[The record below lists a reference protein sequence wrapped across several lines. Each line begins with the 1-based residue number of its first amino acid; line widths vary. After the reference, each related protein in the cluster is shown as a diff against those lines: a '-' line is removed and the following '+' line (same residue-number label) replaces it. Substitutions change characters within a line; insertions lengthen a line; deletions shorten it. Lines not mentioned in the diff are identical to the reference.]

1 MLERSKVMIIKT
13 KICGISTPDDYVACC
28 EAGATFVGMVHYPGS
43 PRHLDLKSLAKLAA
57 CRAAIGSTAP
67 ERVLLSVDI
76 TADGLLPLIEAG
88 HPDLLQFHGN
98 ETPDHAAVIK
108 AHFGLPIIKSIAI
121 ETLDDLNQ
129 CANWD
134 GVADW
139 LLFDAKVKFGA
150 QPGGTGHSFD
160 WTLLQNYKGR
170 LPWMLA
176 GGLDQNSVV
185 DAIRISGARTVD
197 VSSGV
202 ESTAGKKD
210 VRQIHDFIRATQ
222 LV

>member
-1 MLERSKVMIIKT
+1 MIIKT
-13 KICGISTPDDYVACC
+13 KICGISTEADYVACRD
-28 EAGATFVGMVHYPGS
+28 AGATFVGMVHYPGS
-43 PRHLDLKSLAKLAA
+43 SRHLDLKALAKLAA
-57 CRAAIGSTAP
+57 CSAALSSNAP
-67 ERVLLSVDI
+67 DRVLLSVDI
-76 TADGLLPLIEAG
+76 SDNDLLPLIEAG

-98 ETPDHAAVIK
+98 ETPEHVAKIK
-108 AHFGLPIIKSIAI
+108 ARFGLPIIKSIAI

-139 LLFDAKVKFGA
+139 LLFDAKVEPGA
-150 QPGGTGHSFD
+150 QPGGTGHGFD
-160 WTLLQNYKGR
+160 WTLLQNYKGP

>member
-1 MLERSKVMIIKT
+1 MIIKT
-13 KICGISTPDDYVACC
+13 KICGISTAADYVACRD
-28 EAGATFVGMVHYPGS
+28 AGATFVGMVHYPGS
-43 PRHLDLKSLAKLAA
+43 SRHLDQTALAQLAA
-57 CRAAIGSTAP
+57 CSAAINSHAP
-67 ERVLLSVDI
+67 DRVLLSVDI
-76 TADGLLPLIEAG
+76 SGDDLLPLIEAG

-98 ETPDHAAVIK
+98 ETPDHVATIK
-108 AHFGLPIIKSIAI
+108 ARFGLPIIKSIAI
-121 ETLDDLNQ
+121 ETPDDLNQ

-139 LLFDAKVKFGA
+139 LLFDAKVESGA

-185 DAIRISGARTVD
+185 DAIRISGARAVD

-202 ESTAGKKD
+202 ELNAGKKD

>member
-1 MLERSKVMIIKT
+1 MIIKT
-13 KICGISTPDDYVACC
+13 KICGISTTADYVACR

-43 PRHLDLKSLAKLAA
+43 PRHLDLKALAKLAA
-57 CRAAIGSTAP
+57 CRAAISSNAP
-67 ERVLLSVDI
+67 DRVLLSVDVSG
-76 TADGLLPLIEAG
+76 DDLLQLIEAG

-98 ETPDHAAVIK
+98 ETPDHVAAIK
-108 AHFGLPIIKSIAI
+108 ARFGLPIIKSIPI
-121 ETLDDLNQ
+121 EKRDDLNQ

-134 GVADW
+134 GLADW
-139 LLFDAKVKFGA
+139 LLFDAKVKPGE

-160 WTLLQNYKGR
+160 WTLLQNYRGR

-176 GGLDQNSVV
+176 GGLDQHNVV
-185 DAIRISGARTVD
+185 DAIRISGATTVD

-202 ESTAGKKD
+202 ELNAGKKD
-210 VRQIHDFIRATQ
+210 LKQIHDFIRATQ

>member
-1 MLERSKVMIIKT
+1 MIIKT
-13 KICGISTPDDYVACC
+13 KICGISTTADYAACRD
-28 EAGATFVGMVHYPGS
+28 AGATFVGMVHYPGS
-43 PRHLDLKSLAKLAA
+43 PRHLDLEALAKLAA
-57 CRAAIGSTAP
+57 CSAEISSNAP
-67 ERVLLSVDI
+67 DRVLLSVDI
-76 TADGLLPLIEAG
+76 SSGDLLPLIEAG
-88 HPDLLQFHGN
+88 HPDLLQLHGN
-98 ETPDHAAVIK
+98 ETPEHVAAIK
-108 AHFGLPIIKSIAI
+108 ARFGLPIIKSIAI

-139 LLFDAKVKFGA
+139 LLFDAKVKSGA

-185 DAIRISGARTVD
+185 DAIRISGARNVD

-210 VRQIHDFIRATQ
+210 VRQIHDFIQAAQ

>member
-1 MLERSKVMIIKT
+1 MIIKT
-13 KICGISTPDDYVACC
+13 KICGISTTADYAACRD
-28 EAGATFVGMVHYPGS
+28 AGATFVGMVHYPGS
-43 PRHLDLKSLAKLAA
+43 PRHLDLEALAKLAA
-57 CRAAIGSTAP
+57 CSAEISSNAP
-67 ERVLLSVDI
+67 DRVLLSVDI
-76 TADGLLPLIEAG
+76 PGDSLLPLIEAG

-98 ETPDHAAVIK
+98 ETPDDVAAIK
-108 AHFGLPIIKSIAI
+108 ARFGLPIIKSIAI
-121 ETLDDLNQ
+121 ETQDDLYQ

-139 LLFDAKVKFGA
+139 LLFDAKVNSGT

-160 WTLLQNYKGR
+160 WTILQNYKGR

-185 DAIRISGARTVD
+185 DAIKISGARAVD

-202 ESTAGKKD
+202 ELTAGKKD
-210 VRQIHDFIRATQ
+210 ARQIHAFIQATH